1 MLVEKLDS
9 DFKIA
14 LKSRDAARLLVLRM
28 VRSNIKNLEITKHAS
43 ASDEDVIAILQR
55 EIKQHKESIEANEK
69 AGRQEEASRLA
80 GEIEFLSG
88 YLPQKL
94 SSDELKKVV
103 SAAIAETGA
112 QTIVDVGK
120 VMGRIMPR
128 VRGRATGDEVT
139 LVVRELLGLK

>member
-1 MLVEKLDS
+1 MLAEKLDS

-69 AGRQEEASRLA
+69 AGRREEASRLA

-88 YLPQKL
+88 YLPEQL
-94 SSDELKKVV
+94 SLDELKEMAV
-103 SAAIAETGA
+103 AAIAETGA
-112 QTIVDVGK
+112 QTIADAGK

-139 LVVRELLGLK
+139 AAVRELLGSK